1 MPPKKDAKKDA
12 KKGGDSDE
20 NDLATICKAFELQNE
35 ALQRQLAERTERAL
49 AAERVAHEL
58 RARMR
63 GMEGDMVSHEKNT
76 FDITAEMSRQY
87 KAMQESL
94 QTKITGLEAEI
105 HRLRDDLSE

>member
-1 MPPKKDAKKDA
+1 MFFA
-12 KKGGDSDE
+12 
-20 NDLATICKAFELQNE
+20 
-35 ALQRQLAERTERAL
+35 AERTERAL

-63 GMEGDMVSHEKNT
+63 SMEGDMVSHEKNT

-94 QTKITGLEAEI
+94 QTKISGLEGEI